1 MINSI
6 QERRLNN
13 NFIAELIFRFLH
25 LLIVVFVRL
34 NYVDFQ
40 NVVWIFKSSL
50 ITRTTYVYVFYTV
63 PISTCTLPIA
73 YEQNSSL
80 NLI

>member
-1 MINSI
+1 MNLASNKSLII
-6 QERRLNN
+6 T
-13 NFIAELIFRFLH
+13 FIAELIFRFLH
-25 LLIVVFVRL
+25 LLIVVFVRS
-34 NYVDFQ
+34 NAVDFQ
-40 NVVWIFKSSL
+40 NVVWISKSSL

-73 YEQNSSL
+73 CEQISSV